1 MRQGSPR
8 HPRKGRQSKSY
19 RTNRLTSRENAK
31 AKRRGEGTRLRGGR
45 LPHPQGWANLAGK
58 GLKVPDN
65 QSRSHD
71 VFYKV
76 RWDWK
81 VERIK
86 AGAEMYFF
94 KGGEKDSQAPSDDF
108 LLDLADWLLGCHG
121 CTSITVKFGQSGVKE
136 SSAPP
141 FAKNN
146 INILTFLLRVFKRL
160 AAPPCFPYTLC
171 LCAAGGVKERLISL
185 YCQGPERPNTPS
197 PFRALETGFPR
208 QNDTAPWGN
217 KIRDYIIITILYF
230 IPYITTVC
238 D

>member
-1 MRQGSPR
+1 MYFTRYAGIG
-8 HPRKGRQSKSY
+8 KSK
-19 RTNRLTSRENAK
+19 E
-31 AKRRGEGTRLRGGR
+31 
-45 LPHPQGWANLAGK
+45 
-58 GLKVPDN
+58 LKPE
-65 QSRSHD
+65 QRC
-71 VFYKV
+71 
-76 RWDWK
+76 
-81 VERIK
+81 I
-86 AGAEMYFF
+86 FF

-141 FAKNN
+141 FAKYN

-160 AAPPCFPYTLC
+160 AALPCFPYSLC
-171 LCAAGGVKERLISL
+171 LCAAGGVKERLISP

-197 PFRALETGFPR
+197 PFKALETGFPQ
-208 QNDTAPWGN
+208 QNDTAPWSN

-230 IPYITTVC
+230 IPYITTVG